1 MTKQLEVIQQKD
13 AIKDSVTEAQKNDV
27 DNFIKAFEAD
37 KKKGESKPEQIIN
50 IFDKTGKIILENM
63 YANFKI
69 KKEDKTIKR
78 NDFNDP
84 TVITFNTAILAFEKD
99 LAEYNSK
106 IKSGGNILSDD
117 VAIVNKFKAELQVQS
132 TATTNAEQDKQNTID
147 VLGKHYE
154 TQAEVSNGIF
164 EWNYEWYT
172 SMMTLLYNGS
182 TSTDNNTKK
191 IEGTTTDEKTFIE
204 LFNLYALGNRTGIK
218 NGNNTINISDIK
230 IGRWKDFTDAR
241 FNESNERVIQYQ
253 ETKVEETPNT
263 DGTIK
268 KTETKE
274 TKHFVRWEDKDLQKV
289 VADKSIPK
297 TVDAEGKEHY
307 DISQFSTVDR
317 TSKEKGINTFD
328 DQGNYEAFGR
338 FLEAKWV
345 EYTKANFSTITS
357 QILDYKPTEW

>member
-27 DNFIKAFEAD
+27 DNFVKAFEAD

-164 EWNYEWYT
+164 E
-172 SMMTLLYNGS
+172 
-182 TSTDNNTKK
+182 
-191 IEGTTTDEKTFIE
+191 
-204 LFNLYALGNRTGIK
+204 
-218 NGNNTINISDIK
+218 
-230 IGRWKDFTDAR
+230 
-241 FNESNERVIQYQ
+241 
-253 ETKVEETPNT
+253 
-263 DGTIK
+263 
-268 KTETKE
+268 
-274 TKHFVRWEDKDLQKV
+274 
-289 VADKSIPK
+289 
-297 TVDAEGKEHY
+297 
-307 DISQFSTVDR
+307 
-317 TSKEKGINTFD
+317 
-328 DQGNYEAFGR
+328 
-338 FLEAKWV
+338 
-345 EYTKANFSTITS
+345 
-357 QILDYKPTEW
+357 